1 MRTDIF
7 RRYTMPHLTTDDYE
21 VILDLVALFVLA
33 IVSITASIQRKRNNT
48 EKNDEWPKEEG

>member
-1 MRTDIF
+1 
-7 RRYTMPHLTTDDYE
+7 MPHLTTDDYE